1 MDSKYVKIRIL
12 IVALFFLLLFGAI
25 GARAVQLQIYRGPWL
40 SRQASNEIERSVTT
54 TGKRGTIYSHNMRV
68 MAISTTVTS
77 IAAYPGDIDIEDIQ
91 ATAQALAKA
100 LKMKAARIRKKLTK
114 KKPFVWIK
122 RQTTARETR
131 TVRELKLKGIGFV
144 SEPNRFY
151 PSTTLA
157 AQVVGF
163 TGVDGKGLEGT
174 EFYYDRLMQGTSRK
188 FTVLKDANHRKFQ
201 TQHQPS
207 ASGRGR
213 DLVLTIDESI
223 QHITES
229 ALKETVEK
237 YSARSALAIVMQP
250 RTGAVLSIAH
260 YPAFNPNAYQDYAKP
275 LYRNRAITDSF
286 EPGSTMKIFTAAAA
300 LEYGDITS
308 GTTFFCENGAYWIG
322 NNVVHDTHN
331 HGLLSLLEI
340 VKYSSNIGAAK
351 ISEKLGAR
359 KLYQTFRDFG
369 FGVKT
374 GIDCPG
380 EIPGSLTSYTSWS
393 NIDTASISFG
403 HGISVSAI
411 QMITALSAIANDG
424 ILMKPY
430 IVEKI
435 TDPNSRIPNRFKPQ
449 KVRRVISVRTARIVK
464 NIMKAVVTKG
474 GTGVNA
480 ALEGYSV
487 GGKTGTARKFD
498 ENGRYSNTKHI
509 ASFIGFAPVDNPQIA
524 VLVVVDEP
532 QDQYYGSIVAAPLF
546 KEIAQQT
553 LTYLNV
559 PPDGSGVKL
568 RVPQDSGTKG

>member
-77 IAAYPGDIDIEDIQ
+77 IAAYPGDIEDIQ
-91 ATAQALAKA
+91 VTAQALAKA

-114 KKPFVWIK
+114 KKSFVWIK

-131 TVRELKLKGIGFV
+131 AVRELKLKGIGFV

-163 TGVDGKGLEGT
+163 TGVDGKGLEGI

-207 ASGRGR
+207 ASGRGC

-300 LEYGDITS
+300 LEYGNITS
-308 GTTFFCENGAYWIG
+308 GTTFFCENGAYRIS

-331 HGLLSLLEI
+331 HGWLSLLKI

-351 ISEKLGAR
+351 ISEKIGAH

-393 NIDTASISFG
+393 NIDTAAISFG

-568 RVPQDSGTKG
+568 RVSLDSGTKG